1 MNPYYD
7 IVRLMRSQKSNPVP
21 FAEGTIHV
29 EPVTVEIMGE
39 TASVRFASQVGT
51 TTLYEGATCLVYM
64 GTDENVV
71 VAVW

>member
-7 IVRLMRSQKSNPVP
+7 IVRLMRSQKSNAVP
-21 FAEGTIHV
+21 FAEGTIHI
-29 EPVTVEIMGE
+29 EPVSVEIMGE
-39 TASVRFASQVGT
+39 TAEVRFAGHIGA

-64 GTDENVV
+64 GMDENVV